1 MDSRLRRSP
10 RHPRKALPRHSR
22 TDLPII
28 PTKLSPAIPA
38 LPPVIP
44 AKLSPVI
51 PAKAGIHNSAP
62 IIKQLAV
69 YIMAS
74 QAKETLYTNVTS
86 NLKNW
91 MWGLGVG
98 SLAIRT
104 SSLTNLGNGSLQGVG
119 YAPLCPTYIGAAVV
133 FDGFLPAQASP
144 VIPAQI
150 SPSFPQNSLPSSPQS
165 SPPSFPRRRESITVH
180 LS

>member
-1 MDSRLRRSP
+1 MDSR
-10 RHPRKALPRHSR
+10 HPR

-62 IIKQLAV
+62 IMKQPAV
-69 YIMAS
+69 YIMANK
-74 QAKETLYTNVTS
+74 AKGTLYTGVTS
-86 NLKNW
+86 NLKNR
-91 MWGLGVG
+91 MWGLGLG

-104 SSLTNLGNGSLQGVG
+104 SSLTNLGNGNLQGVG
-119 YAPLCPTYIGAAVV
+119 DAPLCPTDLGAAVV
-133 FDGFLPAQASP
+133 FAGFPPA
-144 VIPAQI
+144 
-150 SPSFPQNSLPSSPQS
+150 
-165 SPPSFPRRRESITVH
+165 RE
-180 LS
+180 